1 MSYILLRCGILF
13 IIPISVLAT
22 RLPHHIL
29 SQVFKYLN
37 LSDIHNCMLVCRH
50 WSHVLNFE
58 DSIVWKSLAQR
69 KISESALADPYLLNE
84 LNTYKKKLRAFYFAW
99 NPSDVSK
106 NNYVRGNGFTVH
118 RQPVAQST
126 DGVRGK
132 IGVSLGVHAFD
143 ITWEGPLGTVAVVGV
158 ATRHAALHCP
168 GYLPLLGSDDQSWGW
183 NLVDNTLMHNGE
195 NLGVYPRVNN
205 PPKYQVGERIR
216 LVLDCDR
223 HIVYFER
230 SGAEFLG
237 LAFTDLPPVKLFPAI
252 CAVYGN
258 TEVSM
263 VYLGPPLAG

>member
-1 MSYILLRCGILF
+1 MWR
-13 IIPISVLAT
+13 
-22 RLPHHIL
+22 
-29 SQVFKYLN
+29 
-37 LSDIHNCMLVCRH
+37 
-50 WSHVLNFE
+50 
-58 DSIVWKSLAQR
+58 SLAQS
-69 KISESALADPYLLNE
+69 KISESALADPYLLSE
-84 LNTYKKKLRAFYFAW
+84 LTSYKKKLRAFYFAW
-99 NPSDVSK
+99 NPNDASK
-106 NNYVRGNGFTVH
+106 NNYVRANGFTVH

-132 IGVSLGVHAFD
+132 VGVSQGVHAFD

-195 NLGVYPRVNN
+195 QLGVYPRANN
-205 PPKYQVGERIR
+205 PPKYQVGERVR

-230 SGAEFLG
+230 AGSEFLG
-237 LAFTDLPPVKLFPAI
+237 LAFMDLPPVKLFPAI

-263 VYLGPPLAG
+263 VYLGPPIAG